1 MSLKRIGILALK
13 DLLHGSR
20 SFLIIFVVIMPLLM
34 WLIVTL
40 IFSGTSVPRLGIVDE
55 GSSQL
60 PAIASEYESIQVTQY
75 GSASALNNAV
85 EGGNVDAGIVIPDGF
100 DAAAMAGNPNL
111 TVYVWGESLASNRSI
126 LQSTVSKMVREV
138 AGQSASF
145 TIKIDDPSGIER
157 GEAIP
162 WSQRLSPFIVVMPI
176 VMGGIYLTATSVV
189 QEKERKTLN
198 ALVITPASLTEVY
211 LAKALL
217 GFVFSLLMGL
227 IILLLT
233 SSLGNQ
239 PWLLMICI
247 ALGTVMAVELG
258 LIFSSFVS
266 NINTLFATARIAQL
280 IIFVPA
286 LFYMFPYFP
295 QWIAKIFPS
304 YYFVQPIMDISAEGA
319 TWANV
324 STEALILIGANIVIG
339 AVAWQMIKRI
349 KQFSA

>member
-1 MSLKRIGILALK
+1 
-13 DLLHGSR
+13 LHGSR
-20 SFLIIFVVIMPLLM
+20 SFLIIFVIIMPLLM

-55 GSSQL
+55 DISQL
-60 PAIASEYESIQVTQY
+60 PAIASTYESIQLTEY
-75 GSASALNNAV
+75 RSATILNKAV
-85 EGGNVDAGIVIPDGF
+85 EGGNVDAGIVIPAGF
-100 DAAAMAGNPNL
+100 DDAAAAGNPNL
-111 TVYVWGESLASNRSI
+111 TIYIWGESLASNRNI
-126 LQSTVSKMVREV
+126 LQSTVSQMVRQI
-138 AGQSASF
+138 AGQDASF
-145 TIKIDDPSGIER
+145 TISIDDPSGIER
-157 GEAIP
+157 EEGIP

-198 ALVITPASLTEVY
+198 ALVVTPASLTEVY

-217 GFVFSLLMGL
+217 GFVFSLIMGL

-239 PWLLMICI
+239 PWLLMLFI

-280 IIFVPA
+280 IIFIPA

-304 YYFVQPIMDISAEGA
+304 YYFVQPIMDISQADA

-324 STEALILIGANIVIG
+324 STSAFILIGANVIIG
-339 AVAWQMIKRI
+339 VIAWQMIKRI
-349 KQFSA
+349 KQFAA